1 MPPTLLIRLAIAL
14 IWFYEGLWCKVLG
27 RMPHQEGIVEEVPF
41 LGPGVAHVFLVS
53 LGVFECALGLWVLA
67 GWQAW
72 WAALAQ
78 TLLLVTMNSIG
89 MTFARRLIH
98 DPPGML
104 LKNFSLVV
112 LIWVAAAI
120 HS

>member
-1 MPPTLLIRLAIAL
+1 MLLIRLAIAL
-14 IWFYEGLWCKVLG
+14 VWFYEGLWCKVLG

-41 LGPGVAHVFLVS
+41 LGPRVSHVFLMS
-53 LGVFECALGLWVLA
+53 LGVFECALGLWVLL
-67 GWQAW
+67 GWQSW
-72 WAALAQ
+72 WAALVQ
-78 TLLLVTMNSIG
+78 TVLLVTMNSIG

-104 LKNFSLVV
+104 LKNFSFVM
-112 LIWVAAAI
+112 LIWVAAAL